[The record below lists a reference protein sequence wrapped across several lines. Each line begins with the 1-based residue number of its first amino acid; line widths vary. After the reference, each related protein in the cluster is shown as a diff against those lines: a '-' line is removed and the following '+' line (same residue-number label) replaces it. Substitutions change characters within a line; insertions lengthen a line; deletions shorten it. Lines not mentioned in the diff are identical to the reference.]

1 MVNAVVTAKSSS
13 ENIVLHTE
21 FGNFRITTS
30 TPLTVGS
37 HITFQVME
45 AEEVILA
52 RLLSMNGKALSP
64 PLDVRLLPMVEKA
77 ISGAEGYIKAGQLH
91 PLELKAGLQTLVTPL
106 LPPAKADAPASPAL
120 SPVPLSVATERSTGG
135 HIVAAPTNNAANIQN
150 DGSPRAN
157 PQGLAVYQRYHS
169 PSLVTPNSTAIVA
182 APGEPQLS
190 PANRQS

>member
-1 MVNAVVTAKSSS
+1 MSGIRSPSGVASGVTGSSKSPASGQGLVNAATPATPAGGEHGAPTTSSPPPTTAVHTESTLVNAVVTAKSSS

-64 PLDVRLLPMVEKA
+64 TLDVRLLPIVEKA

-106 LPPAKADAPASPAL
+106 
-120 SPVPLSVATERSTGG
+120 
-135 HIVAAPTNNAANIQN
+135 
-150 DGSPRAN
+150 
-157 PQGLAVYQRYHS
+157 
-169 PSLVTPNSTAIVA
+169 
-182 APGEPQLS
+182 
-190 PANRQS
+190 